1 MCCPADSRIMESVMQ
16 SIQVDH
22 AGDNRL
28 RFVFNH
34 SVMSFSVAPETTF
47 GEVARTLGGLSSRRH
62 GNPVAIDVKLKRCGV
77 QFPLGGSE

>member
-1 MCCPADSRIMESVMQ
+1 MQ

-22 AGDNRL
+22 ARDSRL

-34 SVMSFSVAPETTF
+34 SVMSFNVAPGATF
-47 GEVARTLGGLSSRRH
+47 GEIARTLGDLSNRRY
-62 GNPVAIDVKLKRCGV
+62 GNPVAIDVKLKRCGS